1 MDLYVACD
9 VCGHRYVLPGDREG
23 RNAKCKSCGVSFEVD
38 SANFYDPDTSEMD
51 DDDDED
57 DEKDSSLTPVWDI
70 AKKVGHAM
78 AGLVTLMMLVW
89 MSTLLFRSPG
99 DAVAQNG
106 RSTAR
111 PPSHQQ
117 TPQYNPSA
125 PRVAPFQPQTF
136 ETRPQPFTG
145 PQVTPVPR
153 LPGGLAPPAPDGS
166 IGWPKDEP
174 DQPARPAPRSRV
186 FKQ

>member
-9 VCGHRYVLPGDREG
+9 VCGHRYVLPGDRGG

-51 DDDDED
+51 DEEDD

-89 MSTLLFRSPG
+89 MSTLLFRSPR

-111 PPSHQQ
+111 SPSNQQ
-117 TPQYNPSA
+117 TPQFNPSA
-125 PRVAPFQPQTF
+125 PRVAPFQPRPI
-136 ETRPQPFTG
+136 ETRPQPFPG

-153 LPGGLAPPAPDGS
+153 VPNGLQPPGIDGS

-174 DQPARPAPRSRV
+174 EQPARPAPRSRV